1 MCIRDSIY
9 TIGTREAQ
17 YAVSTAAGGSVV
29 GTGSMTFPV
38 PVSYTH
44 LDVYKRQPRTAWM

>member
-17 YAVSTAAGGSVV
+17 YGVSTAAGGSVV
-29 GTGSMTFPV
+29 GTGV
-38 PVSYTH
+38 G
-44 LDVYKRQPRTAWM
+44 LAVYFTVFLMLTETGRCV